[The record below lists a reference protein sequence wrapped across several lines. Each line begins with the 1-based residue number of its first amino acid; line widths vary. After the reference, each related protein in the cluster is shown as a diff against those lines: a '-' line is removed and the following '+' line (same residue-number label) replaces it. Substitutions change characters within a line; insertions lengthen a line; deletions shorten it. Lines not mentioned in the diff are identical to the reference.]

1 MVLRCL
7 LQVLLQQQEE
17 AVHRAGVFEAIK
29 SLADGS
35 LRRLTGSRIGNRR
48 EEAIEQ
54 SNASTAS
61 LAAERESLIAEFR
74 DNLYNLINAFR
85 WAAQT
90 SV

>member
-1 MVLRCL
+1 M
-7 LQVLLQQQEE
+7 
-17 AVHRAGVFEAIK
+17 HRAGVFEAIK

-35 LRRLTGSRIGNRR
+35 LRRLTGIRVSNRR

-54 SNASTAS
+54 STANTAS

-85 WAAQT
+85 CAAQP
-90 SV
+90 SVQARCQRRRW